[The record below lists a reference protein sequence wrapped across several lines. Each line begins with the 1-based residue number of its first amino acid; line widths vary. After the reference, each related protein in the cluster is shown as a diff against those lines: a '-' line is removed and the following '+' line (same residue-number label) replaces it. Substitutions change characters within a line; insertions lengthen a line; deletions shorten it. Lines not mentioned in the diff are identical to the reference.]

1 MPEQDQ
7 ESFLAELA
15 ALAHGRTSAR
25 FVGRIQHASG
35 QQRWLSWVVV
45 PEDTL
50 LYVVARDITSE
61 RESSLGLA
69 EANARLREQ
78 IDERERIEAALQQ
91 MQRLEAVGQLT
102 AGVAHD
108 FNNLLTVI
116 LTGASFLERD
126 LDKANY
132 EKARSRLQHIRE
144 AASAA
149 PS

>member
-1 MPEQDQ
+1 
-7 ESFLAELA
+7 
-15 ALAHGRTSAR
+15 
-25 FVGRIQHASG
+25 VGRILHAGG

-61 RESSLGLA
+61 REAALGLA

-78 IDERERIEAALQQ
+78 INERELIEAALQQ

-108 FNNLLTVI
+108 FNNLLQVMAGYVDVLQMGI
-116 LTGASFLERD
+116 EGNAQGPVMAQSLDRIRGA
-126 LDKANY
+126 
-132 EKARSRLQHIRE
+132 
-144 AASAA
+144 
-149 PS
+149 